1 MGSRRLVQPQFP
13 VPPQEYDISYMS
25 ALTQAFSVF
34 LRQNI
39 NPGDIRATD
48 LTLTDL
54 PTTDSGLE
62 VGAVFQQ
69 DGILKIT
76 LSHKPHPAGVAASSA
91 VGTVTVST
99 S

>member
-1 MGSRRLVQPQFP
+1 MSSRRLVRPQFP
-13 VPPQEYDISYMS
+13 VPPEMYDQSYMAS
-25 ALTQAFSVF
+25 VVQSFSVVVEQ
-34 LRQNI
+34 LTP
-39 NPGDIRATD
+39 PGARRATD

-54 PTTDSGLE
+54 PTSDSGLE

-91 VGTVTVST
+91 VGTVTVT
-99 S
+99 TT

>member
-1 MGSRRLVQPQFP
+1 
-13 VPPQEYDISYMS
+13 
-25 ALTQAFSVF
+25 VF
-34 LRQNI
+34 LEQLN
-39 NPGDIRATD
+39 NPGDVRATD

-54 PTTDSGLE
+54 PTNDSGLE

-91 VGTVTVST
+91 VGTVTVT
-99 S
+99 TT

>member
-1 MGSRRLVQPQFP
+1 MSSRRLVRPQFP
-13 VPPQEYDISYMS
+13 VPPEMYDQSYMAS
-25 ALTQAFSVF
+25 VVQSFSVF
-34 LRQNI
+34 LEQLN
-39 NPGDIRATD
+39 NPGDLRATD

-54 PTTDSGLE
+54 PTSDSGLE

-91 VGTVTVST
+91 VGTVTET
-99 S
+99 TT

>member
-1 MGSRRLVQPQFP
+1 M
-13 VPPQEYDISYMS
+13 YDQSYMAS
-25 ALTQAFSVF
+25 VVQSFSVF
-34 LRQNI
+34 LEQLN
-39 NPGDIRATD
+39 NPGDLRATD

-54 PTTDSGLE
+54 PTSDSGLE

-91 VGTVTVST
+91 VGTVTVT
-99 S
+99 TT

>member
-1 MGSRRLVQPQFP
+1 MSSRRLARPQFP
-13 VPPQEYDISYMS
+13 VPPGMYDQSYMAS
-25 ALTQAFSVF
+25 VVQSFSVF
-34 LRQNI
+34 LEQLN
-39 NPGDIRATD
+39 NPGDVRATD

-54 PTTDSGLE
+54 PTNDSGLE

-91 VGTVTVST
+91 VGTVTVT
-99 S
+99 TT

>member
-1 MGSRRLVQPQFP
+1 MSSRRLSPPQFP
-13 VPPQEYDISYMS
+13 VPPQNYEQSYMS
-25 ALTQAFSVF
+25 SLVQSFSAF

-54 PTTDSGLE
+54 PTNDSGLE

-99 S
+99 P

>member
-1 MGSRRLVQPQFP
+1 M
-13 VPPQEYDISYMS
+13 YDQSYMAS
-25 ALTQAFSVF
+25 VVQSFSVF
-34 LRQNI
+34 LEQLN
-39 NPGDIRATD
+39 NPGDLRATD

-54 PTTDSGLE
+54 ATSDSGLE

-91 VGTVTVST
+91 VGTVTVT
-99 S
+99 TT